1 MHCIKKS
8 QEMRLIKKIFINKNN
23 LYNEKLNF
31 CNHAINLT
39 KKN

>member
-8 QEMRLIKKIFINKNN
+8 QEMRLIKKKFKNN

-31 CNHAINLT
+31 CNHAIN
-39 KKN
+39 